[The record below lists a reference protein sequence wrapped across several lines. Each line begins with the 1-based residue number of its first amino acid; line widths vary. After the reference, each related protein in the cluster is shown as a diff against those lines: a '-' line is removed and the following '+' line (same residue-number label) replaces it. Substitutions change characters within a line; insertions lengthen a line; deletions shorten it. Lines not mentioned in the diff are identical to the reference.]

1 MTFLRYQFWLTLLL
15 ITLAAAVGQAKEHP
29 SLIISAAEATE
40 VRAALGKYPLLDNS
54 FQNYQ
59 QMVHQALE
67 RPIEVPPPG
76 EAGGYSHERHKQNY
90 QEMQQAGV
98 LFAIT
103 GDARYAGFIKNMLDR
118 YAEMYP
124 TLGPH
129 PRSMNQK
136 PGRLFHQTLNEEVWL
151 VHTAIAYDCIYDWLT
166 PEDRQRYE
174 ENIFLPMI
182 HLFSVEYAEE
192 FNRIHNHGTWAVAAV
207 GMMAYV
213 IDKPELVE
221 KALYG
226 TEKDGNGGFLQQLD
240 LLFSPD
246 GYYMEGPYYI
256 RYALQPFFL
265 FAEAVERNEPQR
277 KIYGYRDQ
285 ILKKAYYATAQT
297 IFPNGVFPP
306 INDASKSMNIANVG
320 PMIANNLTYLRYGAD
335 KNLLAIAKLQ
345 DQVLLNR
352 AGLTIARDFGDGS
365 VVAPLNWK
373 SVELRDGFDGQRGG
387 LGILRTGSGPDQ
399 TMLLM
404 KYGVHGKG
412 HGHFDK
418 LHFIFYDQH
427 REVVPDYGFARWINM
442 EPKYGG
448 RYTRENGTFAKQT
461 IAHNTVVVD
470 GQSQNRGSR
479 TEADQHWGERHFF
492 DGNGGEI
499 QAVSARANQQ
509 YPGVQMQRTMLLLRE
524 ERLEH
529 PIVIDLYRLKSDTV
543 HQYDYPLY
551 FNGQLVTTSLNLDVQ
566 ATSLQPLGVENG
578 YQHLW
583 KLAEATSA
591 DPITVT
597 WVDGQRYYSLIA
609 AGAPGT
615 ELLLGRIGANDPDFN
630 LRAEPM
636 LLLRRRAGDHL
647 FASVLEPHG
656 YFNEAREQSRDA
668 RSVIQTVRVIGHD
681 DTASVIEIQGKRGI
695 HWQVM
700 VNNGEPTEGEKRVTF
715 GGRQFRW
722 QGNYHVEKLDQ

>member
-1 MTFLRYQFWLTLLL
+1 MIKML
-15 ITLAAAVGQAKEHP
+15 IGIIFAAGFTGLQAKEHP
-29 SLIISAAEATE
+29 CLLITAEEGREIRESL
-40 VRAALGKYPLLDNS
+40 GQYPLLDQAY
-54 FQNYQ
+54 QNYIETVQ
-59 QMVHQALE
+59 QALE
-67 RPIEVPPPG
+67 RPIEVPLPG
-76 EAGGYSHERHKQNY
+76 EAGGYEHEKHKQNY
-90 QEMQQAGV
+90 REMHQAGV
-98 LFAIT
+98 LYVIT
-103 GDARYAGFIKNMLDR
+103 GDEKYATFVRDMLNH
-118 YAEMYP
+118 YADLYP

-129 PRSMNQK
+129 PRSMKQK

-151 VHTAIAYDCIYDWLT
+151 MHAAMAYDCVYNWLK
-166 PEDRQRYE
+166 PEERKRFED
-174 ENIFLPMI
+174 NIFRPMI

-192 FNRIHNHGTWAVAAV
+192 FNRIHNHGTWAVSAV
-207 GMMAYV
+207 GMMAFV
-213 IDKPELVE
+213 MDEPELIE

-256 RYALQPFFL
+256 RYALRPFFL
-265 FAEAVERNEPQR
+265 FAEAIERNEPNR
-277 KIYGYRDQ
+277 KIYEYRNQ

-306 INDASKSMNIANVG
+306 INDASKSMDIADVG
-320 PMIANNLTYLRYGAD
+320 PMIANDLSYFRYGAD
-335 KNLLAIAKLQ
+335 QNLLAIAKLQ
-345 DQVLLNR
+345 NRVLLNR
-352 AGLTIARDFGDGS
+352 AGMAVAKAFGDGS
-365 VVAPLNWK
+365 DVPQLNWP

-387 LGILRTGSGPDQ
+387 LGILRTGSGADQ

-448 RYTRENGTFAKQT
+448 RYTKENDTFAKQT

-479 TEADQHWGERHFF
+479 SEADQHWGERHFF
-492 DGNGGEI
+492 DGNGGDV
-499 QAVSARANQQ
+499 QVVSARANQQ
-509 YPGVQMQRTMLLLRE
+509 YSGVQMQRTMLLVRDDK
-524 ERLEH
+524 LEH
-529 PIVIDLYRLKSDTV
+529 PVVIDLYRLKSETT
-543 HQYDYPLY
+543 HQYDYPIY
-551 FNGQLVTTSLNLDVQ
+551 YHGQLVTTNAKLNIQ
-566 ATSLQPLGVENG
+566 TNMLQPFGTDNG

-583 KLAEATSA
+583 KLGSGKTPES
-591 DPITVT
+591 ITVT

-609 AGAPGT
+609 ADAPDT
-615 ELLLGRIGANDPDFN
+615 ELLMGRIGANDPDFN

-636 LLLRRRAGDHL
+636 FMLRRRAGNHL

-668 RSVIQTVRVIGHD
+668 RSVIKSVKVVGHND
-681 DTASVIEIQGKRGI
+681 AGSVIEIFGERGI
-695 HWQVM
+695 HWLVM
-700 VNNGEPTEGEKRVTF
+700 VNNGESTDQEISVKFDNRE
-715 GGRQFRW
+715 FRW
-722 QGNYHVEKLDQ
+722 QGNYHIEKLNK

>member
-1 MTFLRYQFWLTLLL
+1 MINKMIKIL
-15 ITLAAAVGQAKEHP
+15 IGILFAAGLASLQAKEHP
-29 SLIISAAEATE
+29 CLLITAEEGREIRESL
-40 VRAALGKYPLLDNS
+40 GQYPLLDQAY
-54 FQNYQ
+54 QNYIETVQ
-59 QMVHQALE
+59 QALE

-76 EAGGYSHERHKQNY
+76 EAGGYEHEKHKQNY
-90 QEMQQAGV
+90 REMHQAGV
-98 LFAIT
+98 LYVIT
-103 GDARYAGFIKNMLDR
+103 GDEKYAAFVRDMLNH
-118 YAEMYP
+118 YADLYP

-129 PRSMNQK
+129 PRSMKQK

-151 VHTAIAYDCIYDWLT
+151 MHAAMAYDCVYNWLK
-166 PEDRQRYE
+166 PEERKRFED
-174 ENIFLPMI
+174 NIFRPMI

-192 FNRIHNHGTWAVAAV
+192 FNRIHNHGTWAVSAV
-207 GMMAYV
+207 GMMAFV
-213 IDKPELVE
+213 MDEPELIE

-256 RYALQPFFL
+256 RYALRPFFL
-265 FAEAVERNEPQR
+265 FAEAIERNEPNR
-277 KIYGYRDQ
+277 KIYEYRDQ

-306 INDASKSMNIANVG
+306 INDASKSMDIADVG
-320 PMIANNLTYLRYGAD
+320 PMIANDLSYFRYGAD
-335 KNLLAIAKLQ
+335 QNLLAIAKLQ
-345 DQVLLNR
+345 NSVMLNR
-352 AGLTIARDFGDGS
+352 AGLVVAKAFGDGS
-365 VVAPLNWK
+365 NIPQLNWP

-387 LGILRTGSGPDQ
+387 LGILRTGSGADQ

-448 RYTRENGTFAKQT
+448 RYTKENDTFAKQT

-479 TEADQHWGERHFF
+479 NEADQHWGERHFF
-492 DGNGGEI
+492 DGNGGDV
-499 QAVSARANQQ
+499 QVVSARANQQ
-509 YPGVQMQRTMLLLRE
+509 YSGVQMQRTMLLVRDDN
-524 ERLEH
+524 LEH
-529 PIVIDLYRLKSDTV
+529 PVVIDLYRLKSEAT
-543 HQYDYPLY
+543 HQYDYPIY
-551 FNGQLVTTSLNLDVQ
+551 YHGQLVTTNAKLKIQTNM
-566 ATSLQPLGVENG
+566 LQPFGADNG

-583 KLAEATSA
+583 KLGTGKSTES
-591 DPITVT
+591 ITVT

-609 AGAPGT
+609 AGAPDT

-636 LLLRRRAGDHL
+636 FLLRRRAGNHL

-668 RSVIQTVRVIGHD
+668 RSVIQSVKVVGHN
-681 DTASVIEIQGKRGI
+681 DTASVIEIFGERGI
-695 HWQVM
+695 HWLVM
-700 VNNGEPTEGEKRVTF
+700 VNNGESTDQEISVNFDNRE
-715 GGRQFRW
+715 FRW
-722 QGNYHVEKLDQ
+722 QGNYHIEKLNQ

>member
-1 MTFLRYQFWLTLLL
+1 MIKML
-15 ITLAAAVGQAKEHP
+15 IGIIFAAGFTGLQAKEHP
-29 SLIISAAEATE
+29 CLLITAEEGREIRESL
-40 VRAALGKYPLLDNS
+40 GQYPLLDQAY
-54 FQNYQ
+54 QNYIETVQ
-59 QMVHQALE
+59 QALE
-67 RPIEVPPPG
+67 CPIEVPLPG
-76 EAGGYSHERHKQNY
+76 EAGGYEHEKHKQNY
-90 QEMQQAGV
+90 REMHQAGV
-98 LFAIT
+98 LYVIT
-103 GDARYAGFIKNMLDR
+103 GDEKYATFVRDMLNH
-118 YAEMYP
+118 YADLYP

-129 PRSMNQK
+129 PRSMKQK

-151 VHTAIAYDCIYDWLT
+151 MHAAMAYDCVYNWLK
-166 PEDRQRYE
+166 PEERKRFED
-174 ENIFLPMI
+174 NIFRPMI

-192 FNRIHNHGTWAVAAV
+192 FNRIHNHGTWAVSAV
-207 GMMAYV
+207 GMMAFV
-213 IDKPELVE
+213 MDEPELIE

-256 RYALQPFFL
+256 RYALRPFFL
-265 FAEAVERNEPQR
+265 FAEAIERNEPNR
-277 KIYGYRDQ
+277 KIYEYRNQ

-306 INDASKSMNIANVG
+306 INDASKSMDIADVG
-320 PMIANNLTYLRYGAD
+320 PMIANDLSYFRYGAD
-335 KNLLAIAKLQ
+335 QNLLAIAKLQ
-345 DQVLLNR
+345 NRVLLNR
-352 AGLTIARDFGDGS
+352 AGMAVAKAFGDGS
-365 VVAPLNWK
+365 NVPQLNWP

-387 LGILRTGSGPDQ
+387 LGILRTGSGADQ

-448 RYTRENGTFAKQT
+448 RYTKENDTFAKQT

-479 TEADQHWGERHFF
+479 SEADQHWGERHFF
-492 DGNGGEI
+492 DGNGGDV
-499 QAVSARANQQ
+499 QVVSARANQQ
-509 YPGVQMQRTMLLLRE
+509 YSGVQMQRTMLLVRDDK
-524 ERLEH
+524 LEH
-529 PIVIDLYRLKSDTV
+529 PVVIDLFRLKSETT
-543 HQYDYPLY
+543 HQYDYPIY
-551 FNGQLVTTSLNLDVQ
+551 YHGQLVTTNAKLNIQ
-566 ATSLQPLGVENG
+566 TNMLQPFGTDNG

-583 KLAEATSA
+583 KLGSGKTPES
-591 DPITVT
+591 ITVT

-609 AGAPGT
+609 ADAPDT

-636 LLLRRRAGDHL
+636 FMLRRRAGNHL

-668 RSVIQTVRVIGHD
+668 RSVIKSVKVVGHND
-681 DTASVIEIQGKRGI
+681 AGSVIEIFGERGI
-695 HWQVM
+695 HWLVM
-700 VNNGEPTEGEKRVTF
+700 VNNGESTDQEISVKFDNRE
-715 GGRQFRW
+715 FRW
-722 QGNYHVEKLDQ
+722 QGNYHIEKLNK